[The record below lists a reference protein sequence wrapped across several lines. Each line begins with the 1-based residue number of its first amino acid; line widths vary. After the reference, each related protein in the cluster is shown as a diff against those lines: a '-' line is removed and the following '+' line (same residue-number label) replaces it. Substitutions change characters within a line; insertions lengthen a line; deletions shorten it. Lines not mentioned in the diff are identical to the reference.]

1 MSTPKPQAR
10 VPKQTTELWSMAMV
24 KEHVDTFL
32 ADFYK
37 QQIRQAA
44 KIDPAYQQL
53 WQSMEKLALA
63 GGKRIRPYLCVLA
76 YQAFGGEEPETILA
90 VAAAQELLH
99 TSLLIHD
106 DIIDRDT
113 VRYGIANVSGQFQ
126 EIYAQRAPNLSD
138 SDRRHFADG
147 AALLAGDL
155 LLSSAHSLIAESQL
169 TSPDRSAAQQQLQAS
184 IFAVA
189 GGELLDSE
197 TVMQEV
203 QQAEPI
209 KIAEYKTAGYSF
221 VGPLLSGAALAQA
234 DQTSLAA
241 LRIYAINVGIAFQ
254 LADDILGVFGDSNE
268 TGKTNTGDLEEGKRT
283 YLLQQTMRLASSAD
297 KTFLDE
303 KIGDGPL
310 QPADV
315 DRIRSIMNSSGAL
328 QATQKVAADYAN
340 KAMLSLDDLTIE
352 PAARQAFAEL
362 AQKVIKRAK

>member
-1 MSTPKPQAR
+1 MSTSKPTAR
-10 VPKQTTELWSMAMV
+10 VPKPETKIWSMAIV
-24 KEHVDTFL
+24 KEHVDAFL
-32 ADFYK
+32 ADFYS
-37 QQIRQAA
+37 QQIIQAA
-44 KIDPAYQQL
+44 KVDPAYQQL

-76 YQAFGGEEPETILA
+76 YQAFGGEEPENILA

-113 VRYGIANVSGQFQ
+113 VRYGIPNVSGQFQ
-126 EIYAQRAPNLSD
+126 EIYAQRAPSLSD

-155 LLSSAHSLIAESQL
+155 LLSGAHSLIAESQL
-169 TSPDRSAAQQQLQAS
+169 TAPDRSAAQQQLQAS
-184 IFAVA
+184 IFSVA

-203 QQAEPI
+203 QQSEPI

-221 VGPLLSGAALAQA
+221 VGPLLSGAALAHA
-234 DQTSLAA
+234 DQSSLSA
-241 LRIYAINVGIAFQ
+241 LRTYATNVGIAFQ
-254 LADDILGVFGDSNE
+254 LADDILGVFGDPSE

-283 YLLQQTMRLASSAD
+283 YLLQQTMQLASPAD
-297 KTFLDE
+297 RVFLNE

-315 DRIRSIMNSSGAL
+315 ERIRDIMNSSGAL
-328 QATQKVAADYAN
+328 QTTQKAAADYAS
-340 KAMLSLDDLTIE
+340 KAILSLDELTIQ
-352 PAARQAFAEL
+352 PGAHQAFAEL